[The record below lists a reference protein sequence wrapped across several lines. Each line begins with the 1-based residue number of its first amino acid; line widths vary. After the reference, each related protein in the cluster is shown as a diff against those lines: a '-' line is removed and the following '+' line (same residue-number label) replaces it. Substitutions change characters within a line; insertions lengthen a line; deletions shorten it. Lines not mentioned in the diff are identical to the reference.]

1 MKTACDVQVHP
12 KSKNFSTWEGARALP
27 YERSQMLVAKFEL
40 KP

>member
-12 KSKNFSTWEGARALP
+12 KSKNFSTWERAGALP
-27 YERSQMLVAKFEL
+27 YARSQIPVAKFEL